1 MIIKKAL
8 KIYYYWQGQ
17 SESSENAMCSPEL
30 VRPTHGDVPL
40 HGDGQGH
47 VDGGAERDRGHG
59 VEEVDVPCDHY
70 N

>member
-1 MIIKKAL
+1 
-8 KIYYYWQGQ
+8 
-17 SESSENAMCSPEL
+17 MCSPEL

-47 VDGGAERDRGHG
+47 VDGGAERDCGHG

>member
-1 MIIKKAL
+1 MSL
-8 KIYYYWQGQ
+8 
-17 SESSENAMCSPEL
+17 PEL
-30 VRPTHGDVPL
+30 VRPAHGDVPL